1 MVWVE
6 IEPSWDFEKEEAA
19 RTAQTDFVDD
29 GSIPNISDPNLEI
42 SKHIYGY
49 PAVQFFISILFN
61 IIFSTQLKL

>member
-29 GSIPNISDPNLEI
+29 GSIPNVSDPNLEI
-42 SKHIYGY
+42 SK
-49 PAVQFFISILFN
+49 
-61 IIFSTQLKL
+61 